1 MRWLSPALAV
11 AVFGAS
17 LALAAGTRA
26 DERAKSNEIQLA
38 FKEPIGIRIDIN
50 PFADPNRPSRVFQ
63 ERVDLQRELFARQFA
78 TDSDDG
84 GTVQLASAEISDQ
97 PVVQRIAFAFA
108 GDSPRAT

>member
-50 PFADPNRPSRVFQ
+50 PFADVNRPSRVFQ
-63 ERVDLQRELFARQFA
+63 ERVDRQRELFANQFA
-78 TDSDDG
+78 DDDRDNDYA
-84 GTVQLASAEISDQ
+84 QLASAEISDQ
-97 PVVQRIAFAFA
+97 PVVSGPAVAYA
-108 GDSPRAT
+108 GD